1 MTSALSPTLTPLD
14 EENLELAMAQAKKSF
29 SEGGIPIGAVLYHH
43 ATGKVIAQG
52 HNQRAQKSSLIL
64 HGEMD
69 CLESLGRIP
78 DLIKVLSDCTM
89 YSTLSPCIMC
99 TSTILMYGI
108 PRVVFA
114 ENKNFVGG
122 ESLFL
127 SPPSTPLS
135 TAYAKPRIL
144 INACSK
150 QAEEMMGDW
159 IKSEAGAKLWWEDIG
174 LVGEI

>member
-1 MTSALSPTLTPLD
+1 MASSSTLTAED
-14 EENLELAMAQAKKSF
+14 EQNLNLAIAQAEKSLN
-29 SEGGIPIGAVLYHH
+29 EGGIPIGAVLYHH
-43 ATGKVIAQG
+43 PTKKVIAQG
-52 HNQRAQKSSLIL
+52 HNQRVQKSSLTL

-78 DLIKVLSDCTM
+78 DLIKVLRDCTM

-122 ESLFL
+122 ENLL
-127 SPPSTPLS
+127 LAPPSPPLS
-135 TAYAKPRIL
+135 ASYARPRIL
-144 INACSK
+144 INASMK
-150 QAEEMMGDW
+150 RAEDMMGDW
-159 IKSEAGAKLWWEDIG
+159 IKSEAGANVWWEDIG
-174 LVGEI
+174 QVGETR